1 MRITILLIA
10 VLLLAIA
17 PQSNAQYYT
26 NQYLS
31 LDGINDFLST
41 PNHGEL
47 NFDSAFTVECWV
59 NVRDTSGANKVI
71 FSKVNSANITGCALL
86 LTGSGSSPNN
96 AGRMQLNING
106 TSNIVL
112 AGGTRLSLNNWNHI
126 AVTFRD
132 GGGVNISDT
141 LRFYVN
147 GAQTASFNR
156 LIEPIVSNSDSL
168 RIGNCYLPTLYSNGF
183 NGYIDDLKFYK
194 TRRLPAFIAA
204 DRGIALGLDGFS
216 NILSLNNTRY
226 ASLASAWRF
235 DGNGFDMVG
244 NQNNFNLRNGASF
257 IFTRFNPVTYRNQSN
272 YFISL
277 NGTGWLSAVDSTN
290 SMYDADTA
298 CTVEAWVYLDSSIQS
313 VKTIVSKGNSYILG
327 ITSAPDNRPF
337 VSINNGSRI
346 VTGNAQVI
354 PRRWTHISFT
364 YRALDGSLA
373 LFVDGKEIARQSF
386 APGNISMTND
396 SVLIGKNSIGELF
409 NGRLDEVRISKFAKS
424 EVSISRYLHTSLDN
438 LNYQNLPA
446 QFVSFGFEGNTLDNV
461 SQGRL
466 LMLRGTAY
474 FEWVNALNTAAGIS
488 QPPLIR
494 VRENDNGTPSAF
506 RNQSSFS
513 IRSNAIA
520 RDSILVSNVSGSS
533 RLKVVVLLGHTFMDD
548 IELSIKSPTGTSY
561 ILSNDRGETNNDLL
575 TMFYDLADSSG
586 SDLNA
591 PSSMMIK
598 PQFGFGNAG
607 SNANG
612 YWRLTAA
619 DDNAIN
625 VDSGIVYRWWLE
637 FEQPTGIVSNQSA
650 TDFRL
655 HQNYPNP
662 FNPNTI
668 INYELQNTGYISL
681 TLFDIT
687 GKQIRIIEQGIRKA
701 GSHEISFN
709 AEDLPSGNYFYELRS
724 GDFSMV
730 RKMTLIR

>member
-1 MRITILLIA
+1 MRITTILIA

-17 PQSNAQYYT
+17 HQSNAQYYT

-31 LDGINDFLST
+31 LDGVNDFLST

-59 NVRDTSGANKVI
+59 NVKDTSGSNKVI

-141 LRFYVN
+141 IRFYVN
-147 GAQTASFNR
+147 GAQSASFNR

-194 TRRLPAFIAA
+194 TRRLPAFISA

-216 NILSLNNTRY
+216 NNLLLNDTRY
-226 ASLASAWRF
+226 AAITSAWRF

-244 NQNNFNLRNGASF
+244 IQNNFNLRNGATF
-257 IFTRFNPVTYRNQSN
+257 ISTRFNPVTYRNQSN
-272 YFISL
+272 YFMSL
-277 NGTGWLSAVDSTN
+277 AGN
-290 SMYDADTA
+290 SYLVAADTVNSLYDADTA
-298 CTVEAWVYLDSSIQS
+298 ITVEAWVYVDSLYESVRPIVHKGLSYTLGLTGVGNKPYAQLNNGALLLIANTSIQ
-313 VKTIVSKGNSYILG
+313 
-327 ITSAPDNRPF
+327 
-337 VSINNGSRI
+337 
-346 VTGNAQVI
+346 
-354 PRRWTHISFT
+354 PRRWTHIAFS
-364 YRALDGSLA
+364 YRGSSAWMALYI
-373 LFVDGKEIARQSF
+373 DGKENIRQNLN
-386 APGNISMTND
+386 PGAILVSND
-396 SVLIGKNSIGELF
+396 SLQIGRSELNVTL
-409 NGRLDEVRISKFAKS
+409 NGKVDEVRISRFAKD
-424 EVSISRYLHTSLDN
+424 EASISRYMHTSLDN
-438 LNYQNLPA
+438 LNSSQFEIP
-446 QFVSFGFEGNTLDNV
+446 FVSFGFEGNTKDNV
-461 SQGRL
+461 TQSRIL
-466 LMLRGTAY
+466 FPRGNSY
-474 FEWVNALNTAAGIS
+474 FEWVNAVNTAGGVS
-488 QPPLIR
+488 QAPLIR
-494 VRENDNGTPSAF
+494 LRENDIGSPAAV
-506 RNQSSFS
+506 RNALPFS
-513 IRSNAIA
+513 VRNNSTV

-533 RLKVVVLLGHTFMDD
+533 RLKVVVLLGHTYMDD
-548 IELSIKSPTGTSY
+548 IDLSLRSPTGTSY
-561 ILSNDRGETNNDLL
+561 ILSNDRGGTNNDML
-575 TMFYDLADSSG
+575 TMFFDLADSSG

-598 PQFGFGNAG
+598 PQTGFGNAG

-612 YWRLTAA
+612 YWRLTAT
-619 DDNAIN
+619 DDNATN

-637 FEQPTGIVSNQSA
+637 FEQSTGIAGNHSA
-650 TDFRL
+650 TDYKL

-662 FNPNTI
+662 FNPNTV
-668 INYELQNTGYISL
+668 INYELQITGYISMK
-681 TLFDIT
+681 LFDIT
-687 GKQIRIIEQGIRKA
+687 GKQVRIIEQGIRNA
-701 GSHEISFN
+701 GSHQVTFD
-709 AEDLPSGNYFYELRS
+709 AGDLPSGNYFYELRS
-724 GDFSMV
+724 GDFSVV

>member
-10 VLLLAIA
+10 ILFLAIA
-17 PQSNAQYYT
+17 HQTNAQYYT

-47 NFDSAFTVECWV
+47 NFDTAFTFECWV
-59 NVRDTSGANKVI
+59 NIKDTSGSNKVI
-71 FSKVNSANITGCALL
+71 FSKVNSANIMGCALL
-86 LTGSGSSPNN
+86 ITGSASSPNN

-106 TSNIVL
+106 TSNILL

-126 AVTFRD
+126 AVTFKD

-141 LRFYVN
+141 VRFYVN

-194 TRRLPAFIAA
+194 TRRLPASINA

-216 NILSLNNTRY
+216 NIQSLNNTRY
-226 ASLASAWRF
+226 ANLTSAWRF
-235 DGNGFDMVG
+235 DGNGSDMIG

-257 IFTRFNPVTYRNQSN
+257 IPTRFNPVTYRHQSN

-277 NGTGWLSAVDSTN
+277 NETGWLSAVDSTN
-290 SMYDADTA
+290 SLYDADTA

-327 ITSAPDNRPF
+327 ITSSPDNRPF
-337 VSINNGSRI
+337 VSINNGSRV
-346 VTGNAQVI
+346 VTGNVAIV

-364 YRALDGSLA
+364 YRAQDGALA
-373 LFVDGKEIARQSF
+373 LFVDGKENVRQNF
-386 APGNISMTND
+386 TPGDISMTND
-396 SVLIGKNSIGELF
+396 SLLIGKSSTGEF
-409 NGRLDEVRISKFAKS
+409 FSGRLDEVRISKFAKS
-424 EVSISRYLHTSLDN
+424 EETISRYLHTSLDN

-461 SQGRL
+461 SQGRPL
-466 LMLRGTAY
+466 LLRGTAS

-494 VRENDNGTPSAF
+494 VRENDNGSPTAF

-513 IRSNAIA
+513 IRNNATV

-533 RLKVVVLLGHTFMDD
+533 RLKVVVLLGHTYMDD
-548 IELSIKSPTGTSY
+548 IDLSLRSPSGTSY
-561 ILSNDRGETNNDLL
+561 ILSNDRGGTNNDML

-598 PQFGFGNAG
+598 PQIGFGNAG

-612 YWRLTAA
+612 YWRLTAT
-619 DDNAIN
+619 DDNATN

-637 FEQPTGIVSNQSA
+637 FEQPTGIVSNLSA
-650 TDFRL
+650 ADFKL

-668 INYELQNTGYISL
+668 INYELQITGYISL
-681 TLFDIT
+681 KLFDIT
-687 GKQIRIIEQGIRKA
+687 GKQIRILEEGLRNA
-701 GSHEISFN
+701 GSHEISFD
-709 AEDLPSGNYFYELRS
+709 AAGLPSGNYFYELRS
-724 GDFSMV
+724 GDFSV
-730 RKMTLIR
+730 VKKMTLVR

>member
-1 MRITILLIA
+1 MRITTLLIA
-10 VLLLAIA
+10 IFLLAIA
-17 PQSNAQYYT
+17 HQSNAQYYT

-59 NVRDTSGANKVI
+59 NVKDTSGSNKVI

-141 LRFYVN
+141 IRFYVN

-194 TRRLPAFIAA
+194 TRRLPAFITA
-204 DRGIALGLDGFS
+204 DRGIALGLEGFT
-216 NILSLNNTRY
+216 NIQSLNNTRY
-226 ASLASAWRF
+226 ASLTSAWRF

-257 IFTRFNPVTYRNQSN
+257 ISTRFNPVTYRNQSN
-272 YFISL
+272 YFMSL
-277 NGTGWLSAVDSTN
+277 PGNSYLASGDSSN
-290 SMYDADTA
+290 SLYDADTA
-298 CTVEAWVYLDSSIQS
+298 ITLEAWVYVDSLYESVRPIIHKGLSYTLGLTGVGNKPYAQLNNGALILIANSSI
-313 VKTIVSKGNSYILG
+313 
-327 ITSAPDNRPF
+327 
-337 VSINNGSRI
+337 
-346 VTGNAQVI
+346 I
-354 PRRWTHISFT
+354 PKRWTHIAFS
-364 YRALDGSLA
+364 YRGSSAWMALYI
-373 LFVDGKEIARQSF
+373 DGKENVRQNLN
-386 APGNISMTND
+386 PGSILVSND
-396 SVLIGKNSIGELF
+396 SLQIGRSETNVTL
-409 NGRLDEVRISKFAKS
+409 NGRVDEVRICKYAKD
-424 EVSISRYLHTSLDN
+424 EASIARYMHTSLDN
-438 LNYQNLPA
+438 LNTTQFSIP
-446 QFVSFGFEGNTLDNV
+446 FVSFGFEGNTKDNV
-461 SQGRL
+461 TQSRILILIGN
-466 LMLRGTAY
+466 AF
-474 FEWVNALNTAAGIS
+474 FEWVNAVNTAAGIS
-488 QPPLIR
+488 QAPLIR
-494 VRENDNGTPSAF
+494 TRESDIGTPSAF
-506 RNQSSFS
+506 RSQSSFG
-513 IRSNAIA
+513 IRSNATA
-520 RDSILVSNVSGSS
+520 RDSILVSNISGSS
-533 RLKVVVLLGHTFMDD
+533 RLKVVVLLGHTYMDD
-548 IELSIKSPTGTSY
+548 IDLSLRSPAGTSY
-561 ILSNDRGETNNDLL
+561 ILSNDRGGTNNDML

-598 PQFGFGNAG
+598 PQVGFGNAG

-619 DDNAIN
+619 DDNATN

-637 FEQPTGIVSNQSA
+637 FEQPTGILSNLSA

-668 INYELQNTGYISL
+668 INYELQTTGYISL

-687 GKQIRIIEQGIRKA
+687 GKQIRILEQGLRSA
-701 GSHEISFN
+701 GSHKISFD
-709 AEDLPSGNYFYELRS
+709 AGGLPSGIYFYELRS
-724 GDFSMV
+724 GDFSVV